1 MCIRDREK
9 IASEL
14 VVNLVFNFG
23 SIFASEVVYALV
35 AEQRIGIE
43 MELPQLLIQDVES
56 EPGSYHVAQ
65 RCTPRIGKEPGLQR
79 LKA

>member
-1 MCIRDREK
+1 MVKYEMVELACETRAVEEK

-23 SIFASEVVYALV
+23 SIFASEVVVHALV

-43 MELPQLLIQDVES
+43 MELP
-56 EPGSYHVAQ
+56 
-65 RCTPRIGKEPGLQR
+65 
-79 LKA
+79 

>member
-1 MCIRDREK
+1 M
-9 IASEL
+9 SG
-14 VVNLVFNFG
+14 LVFNFG
-23 SIFASEVVYALV
+23 SIFASELLV
-35 AEQRIGIE
+35 HAQSRVGIE

-56 EPGSYHVAQ
+56 EPGSYYVAQ

>member
-1 MCIRDREK
+1 MRMVKYYEMVELACETRAVEEK

-23 SIFASEVVYALV
+23 SIFASEVVVYALV

-43 MELPQLLIQDVES
+43 MELP
-56 EPGSYHVAQ
+56 
-65 RCTPRIGKEPGLQR
+65 
-79 LKA
+79 

>member
-1 MCIRDREK
+1 MVKYEMVELACKTRADEEK

-43 MELPQLLIQDVES
+43 MELP
-56 EPGSYHVAQ
+56 
-65 RCTPRIGKEPGLQR
+65 
-79 LKA
+79 